1 MLSKFCIIFIYKN
14 DLKRSVYKKIFN
26 DSEDIECLTITASA
40 LLLVCHMRLPGSRYN
55 HTVSLMSNFQTSY
68 CRQNVPNLICR

>member
-1 MLSKFCIIFIYKN
+1 MLSKFCIIYKN
-14 DLKRSVYKKIFN
+14 DLKRSVYKKLFN
-26 DSEDIECLTITASA
+26 DSEDIECLAITTSV

-68 CRQNVPNLICR
+68 CRQNVLILICR